1 MAAAPQPQRIVPRR
15 LRGRVNP
22 VRAGAIALLI
32 IVVGTWLAFTK
43 ELPWRDP
50 FQFHAVFQTS
60 NNLRLDSPVRI
71 AGVNVGEVVDVERE
85 EDSDLVKV
93 TMEMKEEG
101 LPIHKD
107 ATLKIR
113 SRIFLEGNFFV
124 DLAPGTPGGEEVE
137 DGGTIPVTRTSTPV
151 QLDELLTAL
160 QTNDRER
167 LQDLLNGL
175 GDGLSGKPSAADD
188 RDQDSSVK
196 GETAAQ
202 SLNDSLDHAPESLRS
217 SAAVNRAL
225 LGTEP
230 RDLSKLIAGL
240 EKITTALS
248 TNEEQLKSLITNFNR
263 FFASFAA
270 EEQNL
275 NEAVRL
281 LGPTVEHARDSLT
294 SLNDALPD
302 LAGFARDLT
311 PGVRETQ
318 ATIRAVTPWLSQAE
332 QLFGRS
338 ELGGLLDSLRP
349 ATASLARAA
358 ADSRGF
364 LTETNLTA
372 RCFNEVILPAGDTV
386 INEGPFTTGA
396 SAFKEFW
403 YVMTAFASEA
413 QTIDGNGSLVNT
425 ATAGGDNLIR
435 TGKLQNRPKN
445 RDILFAHGL
454 TRPLGTRPD
463 RPARKPKYEPD
474 KACYKNAKPNLNG
487 PAATPGPPD
496 QALRSRRGR

>member
-1 MAAAPQPQRIVPRR
+1 MAAAPKTIVPRR
-15 LRGRVNP
+15 LRGRINP
-22 VRAGAIALLI
+22 LRAGAIALLI

-50 FQFHAVFQTS
+50 FQFNAVFQTS

-71 AGVNVGEVVDVERE
+71 AGVNVGEVTEVERE
-85 EDSDLVKV
+85 EGSDLVKV

-124 DLAPGTPGGEEVE
+124 DLSPGTPGGEEID
-137 DGGTIPVTRTSTPV
+137 DGDTISVTRTSTPV

-175 GDGLSGKPSAADD
+175 GDGLSGEPTAADD
-188 RDQDSSVK
+188 RDQDPIVR
-196 GETAAQ
+196 GETAAK
-202 SLNDSLDHAPESLRS
+202 SLNDSLDHAPESLRG
-217 SAAVNRAL
+217 SALVNRAL

-230 RDLSKLIAGL
+230 RDLSKLVAGL
-240 EKITTALS
+240 EKVTTALG
-248 TNEEQLKSLITNFNR
+248 TNEQQLADLITNFNR
-263 FFASFAA
+263 FFIPFAA
-270 EEQNL
+270 EERNL
-275 NEAVRL
+275 NEAIRI

-311 PGVRETQ
+311 PGVQETQ
-318 ATIRAVTPWLSQAE
+318 RTIRAVTPWLAQAE

-372 RCFNEVILPAGDTV
+372 RCFSEVMLPAGDQI
-386 INEGPFTTGA
+386 INEGPFTSGA

-403 YVMTAFASEA
+403 YVMVAFASEA

-435 TGKLQNRPKN
+435 TGKLPNRPRN
-445 RDILFAHGL
+445 RDVLYAHGL

-463 RPARKPKYEPD
+463 RPAKKPKYEPD
-474 KACYKNAKPNLNG
+474 RDCHKNAPPNLNG

>member
-1 MAAAPQPQRIVPRR
+1 MAAAPQHIVPRR
-15 LRGRVNP
+15 LRGRINP
-22 VRAGAIALLI
+22 VRAGAIALLLI
-32 IVVGTWLAFTK
+32 IVGTWLAFTK
-43 ELPWRDP
+43 QLPWRDP

-71 AGVNVGEVVDVERE
+71 AGVNVGEVVEVERE
-85 EDSDLVKV
+85 DNSDLVRV

-124 DLAPGTPGGEEVE
+124 DLSPGTPSGDEVE
-137 DGGTIPVTRTSTPV
+137 DGDTIPVTRTSTPV
-151 QLDELLTAL
+151 QLDQLLTAL
-160 QTNDRER
+160 QTNDRES
-167 LQDLLNGL
+167 LQDLLIGL

-188 RDQDSSVK
+188 RDQDPDVR
-196 GETAAQ
+196 GETAAK
-202 SLNDSLDHAPESLRS
+202 SLNDSLDDAPDSLRG

-230 RDLSKLIAGL
+230 HDLSKLIAGL
-240 EKITTALS
+240 DKVTTALA
-248 TNEEQLKSLITNFNR
+248 TNEEQLKDFITNFNR
-263 FFASFAA
+263 FFIPFAE

-275 NEAVRL
+275 NEAIRL
-281 LGPTVEHARDSLT
+281 LAPTVEHARDSFR
-294 SLNDALPD
+294 SLNEALPD

-311 PGVRETQ
+311 PGVQETQ
-318 ATIRAVTPWLSQAE
+318 RTIRAVTPWLSQAE
-332 QLFGRS
+332 RLFGRS

-364 LTETNLTA
+364 LRETNLTS
-372 RCFNEVILPAGDTV
+372 RCFDEVILPAGDTV
-386 INEGPFTTGA
+386 IDEGPLTSGA
-396 SAFKEFW
+396 SVFKEFW
-403 YVMTAFASEA
+403 YVMVAFASEA
-413 QTIDGNGSLVNT
+413 QGFDGNGSFVNT

-435 TGKLQNRPKN
+435 TGKLPNRPRN
-445 RDILFAHGL
+445 RDILFGHGL

-474 KACYKNAKPNLNG
+474 KACHTNAQPNLNG
-487 PAATPGPPD
+487 PAAAPGPPD
-496 QALRSRRGR
+496 QALRARRGR